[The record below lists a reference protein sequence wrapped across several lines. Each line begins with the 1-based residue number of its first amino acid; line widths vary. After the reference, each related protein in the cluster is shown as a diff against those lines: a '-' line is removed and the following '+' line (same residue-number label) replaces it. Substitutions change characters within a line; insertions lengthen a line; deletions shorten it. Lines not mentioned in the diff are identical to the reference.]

1 MKSIFYSKNIQVES
15 AVMFFT
21 DLLINE
27 AFYYYTLTQLDGCC
41 GLTKNFFFSSSA
53 KNSFEAFYAHN
64 HRKSEIYIQ
73 FIALNLLARSTRAPH
88 LSLKKYIER

>member
-41 GLTKNFFFSSSA
+41 GLTKNFFF
-53 KNSFEAFYAHN
+53 
-64 HRKSEIYIQ
+64 Q
-73 FIALNLLARSTRAPH
+73 VALKILLRRFMH
-88 LSLKKYIER
+88 IIIERVKFTYNL

>member
-27 AFYYYTLTQLDGCC
+27 AFYYYTLTQLDGAAVAWQRI
-41 GLTKNFFFSSSA
+41 FFF
-53 KNSFEAFYAHN
+53 K
-64 HRKSEIYIQ
+64 
-73 FIALNLLARSTRAPH
+73 
-88 LSLKKYIER
+88 